1 MKNSQLMLF
10 CILFLSFAISRTI
23 NQNQTLPL
31 ISEPDDIS
39 YIEGSTGNYIDWYV
53 SFDRPLHYS
62 VQKNNT
68 VLDLGGGNLGSTS
81 GNITICVDGLSVGNW
96 HYLLIVDDYGDNV
109 AMDLVIV
116 KVNPSGVPFMV
127 SILSVIIIIS
137 VLLVLLIW
145 QTKMSRMKKVM

>member
-10 CILFLSFAISRTI
+10 CILFLSFTISRTI
-23 NQNQTLPL
+23 NQNQTLPI

-39 YIEGSTGNYIDWYV
+39 YIEGSTGHYIEWYV
-53 SFDRPLHYS
+53 TFDRPLHYS
-62 VQKNNT
+62 VQRNNT
-68 VLDLGGGNLGSTS
+68 VLDLGGGNLGGIS

-116 KVNPSGVPFMV
+116 KVNPSGVPIMV
-127 SILSVIIIIS
+127 SILSVVMIIS
-137 VLLVLLIW
+137 VILVLSIW
-145 QTKMSRMKKVM
+145 QIEKNRIKKVM